1 MTGCSGEHFYIRSPN
16 RIIQNTAHAQ
26 SVDYLRVG
34 RSKFRHVILITRI
47 PWVHIRV
54 HQATRSHRGQVPER
68 TPDCPEPKTFNTF
81 SHKKHI
87 AIPMTREEIRDWH
100 GLKDLAL
107 SWCAVLWRGRGLCV
121 ETANNHLPCFAL
133 CRKTTPPNKQQAAK
147 PYKTARNWAQVTQ
160 QQQAQIYVSI
170 IYFYIYAYI
179 STF

>member
-1 MTGCSGEHFYIRSPN
+1 MTRCSGKHFYMRSPN
-16 RIIQNTAHAQ
+16 RIIQNTGHAQ

-34 RSKFRHVILITRI
+34 RSTFFPVILITRI

-54 HQATRSHRGQVPER
+54 HHATRSHRGQVPER
-68 TPDCPEPKTFNTF
+68 TSDCPEPKTFNTF

-87 AIPMTREEIRDWH
+87 AIPMTTEEIRDWP

-107 SWCAVLWRGRGLCV
+107 SWWIG
-121 ETANNHLPCFAL
+121 ANNHLPCFAL

-160 QQQAQIYVSI
+160 KKQQQAQIYVSI